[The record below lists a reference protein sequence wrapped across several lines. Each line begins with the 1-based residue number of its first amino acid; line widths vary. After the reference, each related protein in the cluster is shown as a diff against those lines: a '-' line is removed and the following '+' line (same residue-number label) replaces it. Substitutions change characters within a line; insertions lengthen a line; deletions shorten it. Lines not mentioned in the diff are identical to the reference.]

1 LGPTRYVPPEPV
13 AVLTVTPA
21 AAGAAADVLL
31 DDDGALVAAAAVAA
45 LELELLP
52 HPATINPA
60 VASAATPA
68 MRNLPVLRLAIV
80 LLPH

>member
-1 LGPTRYVPPEPV
+1 MPPEPV
-13 AVLTVTPA
+13 AVLTVTPT

-31 DDDGALVAAAAVAA
+31 EDDGALVAAAAVAA
-45 LELELLP
+45 LEVELELLP